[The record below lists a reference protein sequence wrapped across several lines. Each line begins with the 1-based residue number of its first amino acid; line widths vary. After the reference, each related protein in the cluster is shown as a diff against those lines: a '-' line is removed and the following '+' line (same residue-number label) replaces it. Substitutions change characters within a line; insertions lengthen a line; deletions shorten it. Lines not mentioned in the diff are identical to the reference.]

1 MFILWTI
8 PENPAGQYSC
18 GFLWPWDCFI
28 LSEGLEHVK
37 WLKPALGSWAFLRMS
52 SINCLWSSM
61 LKGKPNNFGTPKS
74 VYSVLSLGTCLTGFQ
89 IVFKQSSVLE
99 VLQIV
104 AFNWC
109 SKIMAKSWLMTTYL
123 SRRFGAETAGET
135 PRWHLSWASCCWYP
149 ANCCHFLVRSG
160 EDMGNM
166 GPVTGALSSLPDHQS
181 IHHPWVLVDLLIY
194 LHRRKHSIFHTPQIK
209 KITKSRFELS
219 ETKACRHTFLAN
231 ESSWLGIEPSFETV
245 SGLFVAL
252 TTAVIRG
259 FINTVPENHLASLR
273 KQLDVRVLRR
283 LNTGLSPIHDLSN
296 IDTWQTITA
305 LPQKMQALRRVH
317 LLR

>member
-8 PENPAGQYSC
+8 PENAAGQYSC

-37 WLKPALGSWAFLRMS
+37 WLKSALGSWAFLRMS

-74 VYSVLSLGTCLTGFQ
+74 VLSLGTCLTGFQ

-104 AFNWC
+104 AFKWC
-109 SKIMAKSWLMTTYL
+109 TKIIAKSWLMTTYL
-123 SRRFGAETAGET
+123 SRRFEAETAGET

-160 EDMGNM
+160 EDMGANM
-166 GPVTGALSSLPDHQS
+166 GPVQSS
-181 IHHPWVLVDLLIY
+181 
-194 LHRRKHSIFHTPQIK
+194 R
-209 KITKSRFELS
+209 
-219 ETKACRHTFLAN
+219 
-231 ESSWLGIEPSFETV
+231 
-245 SGLFVAL
+245 
-252 TTAVIRG
+252 
-259 FINTVPENHLASLR
+259 
-273 KQLDVRVLRR
+273 
-283 LNTGLSPIHDLSN
+283 SPIHSSSVGVGRLTDLPTPKKALHISYSSN
-296 IDTWQTITA
+296 KENHKIPVWTVGNQSV
-305 LPQKMQALRRVH
+305 QAH
-317 LLR
+317 NFSQWIFMIGNWT